1 MRYFPKLD
9 HGGVIPG
16 QVERSERPM
25 TQEEFD
31 EYVTKLNED
40 LVKRNQRPLTKAEW
54 DRYNAEGRVVFRRA
68 MDRGERLA
76 DRRQQLI
83 DAAQVKDQ
91 YGQDGS

>member
-1 MRYFPKLD
+1 
-9 HGGVIPG
+9 
-16 QVERSERPM
+16 M
-25 TQEEFD
+25 TQDEFD

-83 DAAQVKDQ
+83 DAVKVKAQ
-91 YGQDGS
+91 YEQDGG